1 MGEFEEKLNG
11 ILNNPAEM
19 EKILMLARSFMGN
32 GEASAPSPPPQQG
45 MHHPPQGTYPGGQHM
60 PPQYGSPPPAYAHP
74 YHAPPPTVG
83 QAKAPYPQAS
93 AYHPPPQA
101 HQTAQTAAPQGGLD
115 SILGGMDLNMMKKLA
130 KGFSGATGSAAL
142 LQAMQPHLKD
152 ERQGQLK
159 RAVAIAQM
167 LKAAK
172 AVFD

>member
-32 GEASAPSPPPQQG
+32 GEANSAPPPQQG
-45 MHHPPQGTYPGGQHM
+45 MHYPPQGTHPVGQHM
-60 PPQYGSPPPAYAHP
+60 PPHYPASPPAYAHP
-74 YHAPPPTVG
+74 HHAPPSASTG
-83 QAKAPYPQAS
+83 AKAPYPQPA

-101 HQTAQTAAPQGGLD
+101 AQTGAAGGGLD
-115 SILGGMDLNMMKKLA
+115 SLLGGVDLNMMKKLA
-130 KGFSGATGSAAL
+130 KGFSGTTGSAAL

>member
-32 GEASAPSPPPQQG
+32 GEASAASPPQQG
-45 MHHPPQGTYPGGQHM
+45 VHHPPQGAYPNAQHM
-60 PPQYGSPPPAYAHP
+60 PPHYPASPPAYAHP
-74 YHAPPPTVG
+74 YHAPAPTAAGV
-83 QAKAPYPQAS
+83 KPPYPQPA
-93 AYHPPPQA
+93 AYPPPQA
-101 HQTAQTAAPQGGLD
+101 HQTAQTGASQGGLD

-130 KGFSGATGSAAL
+130 KGFSGTTGSAAL
-142 LQAMQPHLKD
+142 LQAMQPHLRD

>member
-19 EKILMLARSFMGN
+19 EKILMLARNFMGN
-32 GEASAPSPPPQQG
+32 GEANAAPPPQQG
-45 MHHPPQGTYPGGQHM
+45 VHHPPQGTYPGAQHM
-60 PPQYGSPPPAYAHP
+60 PPHYPASPPTYAHP
-74 YHAPPPTVG
+74 YHAPSPTATGV
-83 QAKAPYPQAS
+83 KPPYPQPAA
-93 AYHPPPQA
+93 AYHPAPQT
-101 HQTAQTAAPQGGLD
+101 HQTAQAGAAQGGLD

-130 KGFSGATGSAAL
+130 KGFSGTTGSAAL
-142 LQAMQPHLKD
+142 LQAMQPHLRD